1 MIPEPVDPVTP
12 VIMTT
17 TTTLTSV
24 TFETS
29 EASSSPTA
37 IREEFFQLRALS
49 PDPDAEDLIEPVRLP
64 DRSLESDS
72 LNRLFSKL
80 PDGEYEIQYVIG
92 ESDERTIL
100 QVELRDGRPI
110 QTGDDLEAGTLR
122 LIPLDLE
129 ELDSDQLPNEERD
142 HDE

>member
-1 MIPEPVDPVTP
+1 M
-12 VIMTT
+12 
-17 TTTLTSV
+17 
-24 TFETS
+24 
-29 EASSSPTA
+29 
-37 IREEFFQLRALS
+37 
-49 PDPDAEDLIEPVRLP
+49 RLP